1 MALRIITPVKDS
13 IESTLVTARA
23 VLASH
28 LDVPFTY
35 IIYNDFSTPENT
47 CLLEQAACEM
57 GFQLVNL
64 SDLTDHPSPNYLF
77 VLKHEQKLCLREGAS
92 LLIVESDVTV
102 KPDTLQRLWE
112 GAQQRPDAGIV
123 AAATVDKNGALNYP
137 YQFLRGQEGQV
148 IDTRRHCSFCC
159 SLLTPELLKR
169 VDFTS
174 LDASKN
180 WFDVTISHRSLEEG
194 LHNYIFTSLPVLHK
208 PHSSRPWKQLKY
220 RNPLKYYWI
229 KFTKGFDK
237 I

>member
-13 IESTLVTARA
+13 IESTLVTAQA
-23 VLASH
+23 VLASR
-28 LDVPFTY
+28 LNVPYTY

-47 CLLEQAACEM
+47 RRLEQAACEM

-64 SDLTDHPSPNYLF
+64 ADLTDHPSPNYLF
-77 VLKHEQKLCLREGAS
+77 VLKHEQELCLREGAG

-102 KPDTLQRLWE
+102 KSDTFQGLWE
-112 GAQQRPDAGIV
+112 GAQQRPNTGIV
-123 AAATVDKNGALNYP
+123 AAATVDEKGVLNYP
-137 YQFLRGQEGQV
+137 YQFLRGQEGRV

-169 VDFTS
+169 VDFGS

-180 WFDVTISHRSLEEG
+180 WYDVTISHRSLEEG
-194 LHNYIFTSLPVLHK
+194 LHNYVFTSLPVLHK

-220 RNPLKYYWI
+220 KNPLKYYWL
-229 KFTKGFDK
+229 KLTKGLDK

>member
-1 MALRIITPVKDS
+1 MAIRIITPVKDS
-13 IESTLVTARA
+13 IESTLETARA
-23 VLASH
+23 VLNSR
-28 LDVPFTY
+28 LNVPYTY

-47 CLLEQAACEM
+47 TRLEQAACEM

-64 SDLTDHPSPNYLF
+64 ADLTNHPSPIYLF
-77 VLKHEQKLCLREGAS
+77 ILKREQELCLHEGAG

-102 KPDTLQRLWE
+102 RPDTLQELWK
-112 GAQQRPDAGIV
+112 GAQQRPDAGIA
-123 AAATVDKNGALNYP
+123 AAATVDEKGALNYP

-148 IDTRRHCSFCC
+148 IDTRHHCSFCC
-159 SLLTPELLKR
+159 SLLTSELLKR
-169 VDFTS
+169 VDFGS

-194 LHNYIFTSLPVLHK
+194 LHNYVFTSLQVLHK